1 MPAPRHKT
9 PRPVSPE
16 ADALAQ
22 AEAWLRT
29 RQNPGRARPDY
40 RRWFSLAETLHLQKG
55 WQILNIARWLKT
67 AHEPAKTALATVT
80 LNALNKALSRHLS
93 KRRADLRVCPDPAQ
107 N

>member
-1 MPAPRHKT
+1 MPSARRT
-9 PRPVSPE
+9 IPRPASPD

-67 AHEPAKTALATVT
+67 AHEPAKQSFADTS

-93 KRRADLRVCPDPAQ
+93 KVKAQ
-107 N
+107 AAATQN